1 MPTSNIIILDEKFE
15 APKPQS
21 EKKSWLEAMN
31 DALISNQKVSL
42 KDKVTFYRL
51 LATMVNAGLTVLQA
65 VKILHGE
72 QKNPVMK
79 KVEASII
86 KDIQSGH
93 NLSSS
98 LRAFSK
104 SFSDSETAMVESGEK
119 TGRLNVAL
127 MQLAT
132 QVEKL
137 SSLSKKLIGALI
149 YPALIILVMFGVI
162 FVLMWQVVPK
172 LIGIFADLG
181 GLPPATQLLVD
192 ISEFVQSF
200 WYLFVVAP
208 FALVSLWASTRKTEQ
223 GLYFTDKL
231 MLSIPG
237 IGELLR
243 KIIISRFARLL
254 SSLMGSGVSIVEAL
268 RIISG
273 AVGNEVYRQRILLVR
288 DDVSHGITMGKS
300 LENDPL
306 FPDMVTQ
313 MIKVGEET
321 AKIDSIIIKVADF
334 YDEEVDNAVVAI
346 NKIIE
351 PVIIVTMAVVVGFIA
366 YAIMTPIMQIS
377 SVIGQQ

>member
-1 MPTSNIIILDEKFE
+1 MPNNIIILSEKFE
-15 APKPQS
+15 TPKS
-21 EKKSWLEAMN
+21 LSGKKSWMQALN
-31 DALISNQKVSL
+31 DMLVSNQKVKL
-42 KDKVTFYRL
+42 RDKVAFYRL

-65 VKILHGE
+65 LKILCAQ

-79 KVEASII
+79 KIEEAMI
-86 KDIQSGH
+86 KNIQSGH
-93 NLSSS
+93 NLSST
-98 LRAFSK
+98 LREFPK
-104 SFSDSETAMVESGEK
+104 SFSDSEIAMVESGEK
-119 TGRLNVAL
+119 TGKLNSAL

-132 QVEKL
+132 QIEKL

-149 YPALIILVMFGVI
+149 YPALIVIVMIGVI
-162 FVLMWQVVPK
+162 FVLMWKVVPK

-181 GLPPATQLLVD
+181 GLPPATQALVS
-192 ISEFVQSF
+192 ISDFVQNY
-200 WYLFVVAP
+200 WYLFIALPFVVISA
-208 FALVSLWASTRKTEQ
+208 WASIRRTEQ
-223 GLYFTDKL
+223 GLYSTDKL
-231 MLSIPG
+231 LLAIPG
-237 IGELLR
+237 IGTLLQ
-243 KIIISRFARLL
+243 KIIISRFSRLL

-273 AVGNEVYRQRILLVR
+273 ALGNEVYRQRILLVR

-321 AKIDSIIIKVADF
+321 AKIDSIIVKVADF
-334 YDEEVDNAVVAI
+334 YDEEVDNAVTSV

-351 PVIIVTMAVVVGFIA
+351 PIIIVTMAIVVGFIA